1 LTFGVK
7 FFPVDPGQSLHEE
20 QTRYLFVLELKRD
33 LRYGNLSCND
43 NMKCFIAACLVQSE
57 FGDFDPSDCS
67 DTDYIQD
74 LNLLPNPSIEILNR
88 IRDLH
93 SQRKGQKPFEADY
106 ALLDKI
112 KGIETYGAKLV
123 DCRDIHG
130 SSCRLS
136 PSPRGILVFQ
146 QLALIQTWEWNLIRK
161 ISFKQRKFLIKLRR
175 EDGSPSDTKTF
186 TFKV

>member
-1 LTFGVK
+1 
-7 FFPVDPGQSLHEE
+7 
-20 QTRYLFVLELKRD
+20 
-33 LRYGNLSCND
+33 
-43 NMKCFIAACLVQSE
+43 M
-57 FGDFDPSDCS
+57 
-67 DTDYIQD
+67 
-74 LNLLPNPSIEILNR
+74 NLLPNPSIEILNR

-112 KGIETYGAKLV
+112 KVLISLIMTHMAHNQYKQGIETYGAKLV

-146 QLALIQTWEWNLIRK
+146 QLALIQTWE
-161 ISFKQRKFLIKLRR
+161 
-175 EDGSPSDTKTF
+175 
-186 TFKV
+186 V